1 MSQAKKTVVTL
12 LLLMG
17 VTAGLGWF
25 AYSGVYK
32 KDEAE
37 AEKKDHDNRL
47 FAAEQLGE
55 KTSDGGVPSSEFV
68 KIAVTAKGETTV
80 LERQPGHDWR
90 ITTPLDAAV
99 DKVAVDALVSQ
110 LQTSKFKNVVHE
122 FPSETELT
130 EYGLNPP
137 TFLVTATALVGDSK
151 SSRTVKLEG
160 GIENTYNG
168 TVFMRRDGEKT
179 VFAAEGGARWALEKT
194 TFDLRQKELFSYEE
208 PKLNSIE
215 VKTQNNQYRLERAA
229 DKSWQIV
236 KPFAFPADP
245 AALGSMLGGLKAE
258 RAIAFLEDT
267 PEARKQWGLSP
278 PRVDA
283 VFGLEGT
290 QKVHVLLGS
299 PGTDAGAKTY
309 LLKEG
314 DGASVLAEVGAGA
327 LAHLDR
333 NPLDLRDKTVLTF
346 KNEDVAR
353 ISMRLAS
360 GVELVAE
367 KTTADGGSSVWQ
379 VTAPQTGAART
390 VKITSVMWALS
401 ALKASTLGTENPKDW
416 GKYGIEAKSRTASV
430 SDAQGKVLATLT
442 LGKPVPGQANLLY
455 ARGSRNQVVEI
466 DTSRLSELPT
476 QVEDLLDV
484 PPPLDAGLPRASDAG
499 I

>member
-1 MSQAKKTVVTL
+1 MSQANKTLVTL
-12 LLLMG
+12 LLLTS

-55 KTSDGGVPSSEFV
+55 KTIDGGVPSSEFV
-68 KIAVTAKGETTV
+68 KISVTAKGETTV
-80 LERQPGHDWR
+80 LERQPGQDWR
-90 ITTPLDAAV
+90 ITTPLDAAA
-99 DKVAVDALVSQ
+99 DKVVVDALVSQ
-110 LQTSKFKNVVHE
+110 LQTSKFKNVVNE
-122 FPSETELT
+122 SPSQAELD

-160 GIENTYNG
+160 GIENTFNG

-194 TFDLRQKELFSYEE
+194 TFDLRQKDLFSYEE
-208 PKLNSIE
+208 PKINSIE
-215 VKTQNNQYRLERAA
+215 VKTKNNQYRLERAA

-236 KPFAFPADP
+236 NPFAFPVD
-245 AALGSMLGGLKAE
+245 AAVLGSMLGGLKTE
-258 RAIAFLEDT
+258 RAITFLEDS
-267 PEARKQWGLSP
+267 PEARKELGLNP

-283 VFGLEGT
+283 VFGFDGAE
-290 QKVHVLLGS
+290 KVHVMLGS
-299 PGTDAGAKTY
+299 PSADAGAKAY
-309 LLKEG
+309 FLKQG
-314 DGASVLAEVGAGA
+314 AGASVLAEVPAGA

-333 NPLDLRDKTVLTF
+333 NPLDMRDKTVLTF

-367 KTTADGGSSVWQ
+367 KTIADGGSSGWQ
-379 VTAPQTGAART
+379 VTAPQTGAARS
-390 VKITSVMWALS
+390 VKLTSVMWALS
-401 ALKASTLGTENPKDW
+401 ALKANTLGAENPKDW
-416 GKYGIEAKSRTASV
+416 AKYGIDAKSRTAIV

-442 LGKPVPGQANLLY
+442 IGQQVPGQPSLLY

-466 DTSRLSELPT
+466 DTARLSELPT
-476 QVEDLLDV
+476 RVEDLLDV
-484 PPPLDAGLPRASDAG
+484 PPQADAGLPAATDAG